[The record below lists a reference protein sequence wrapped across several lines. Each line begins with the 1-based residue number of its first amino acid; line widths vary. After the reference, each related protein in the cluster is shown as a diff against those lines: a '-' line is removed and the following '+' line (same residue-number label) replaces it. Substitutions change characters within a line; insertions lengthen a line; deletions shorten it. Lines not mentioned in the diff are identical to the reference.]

1 MDFYRKLEDYPVFAK
16 AGAIVPMNP
25 HRAQDNTLRPKPE
38 MDIYVFP
45 AANGEFTLYEDEGE
59 YNNFENGAFATTRM
73 SLSWGDTATFKIEG
87 AKGDTS
93 LIPAKR
99 AYRIHLR
106 GFNKDIRV
114 TAFVGG
120 KEIPCEISYNAK
132 TLTASLSIVA
142 QISEEIELKIEGE
155 NLVTDNGDLQE
166 RVYKIVRDA
175 KVSLSRKGFINQAMH
190 MDNYNHRYKTCRIN
204 FESFEERNFEGAIRE
219 QLMLLSDEFED

>member
-1 MDFYRKLEDYPVFAK
+1 MDFYRKTEDYPIFAK
-16 AGAIVPMNP
+16 SGAIVPMNP
-25 HRAQDNTLRPKPE
+25 HREMDNTLRPKPE
-38 MDIYVFP
+38 MDIYIFP
-45 AANGEFTLYEDEGE
+45 GANGEFTLYEDEGE
-59 YNNFENGAFATTRM
+59 YNNFEKGAFATTRM

-87 AKGDTS
+87 AKGDAS

-106 GFNKDIRV
+106 GFNKDIKV

-120 KEIPCEISYNAK
+120 KEIPCKSSYSAE
-132 TLTASLSIVA
+132 TLTVSLSIVA

-166 RVYKIVRDA
+166 RVYNIVSRA
-175 KVSLSRKGFINQAMH
+175 KVSVSRKGFINSAMQ
-190 MDNYNHRYKTCRIN
+190 MDNYNHRFKTCRIN
-204 FESFEERNFEGAIRE
+204 FESYEERNFEGAIRE